1 MNTFQKEMLKKGK
14 SISLTLLSLLVF
26 IACEK
31 EAKPG
36 MGGGPGK
43 GKDMPPSVVDY
54 TIATGQELTRT
65 ILATGNLLANET
77 VEIRPERAGRLE
89 KIYFKEGGQV
99 VKGALLAELDRDDLE
114 AQLAKLK
121 VNEQFAERE
130 LKRAKSLLD
139 IEGITQ
145 EEYDRLSTNLNLV
158 KADIRVTE
166 VGIEKTKIF
175 ERVIMVISGVALAYP
190 STEADLVGFIGFGLV
205 LVTQTITHF
214 KLNPRSS

>member
-26 IACEK
+26 SACEK

-54 TIATGQELTRT
+54 TIATGQELTRS

-99 VKGALLAELDRDDLE
+99 VKGALLAELDRDDL
-114 AQLAKLK
+114 
-121 VNEQFAERE
+121 
-130 LKRAKSLLD
+130 
-139 IEGITQ
+139 
-145 EEYDRLSTNLNLV
+145 
-158 KADIRVTE
+158 
-166 VGIEKTKIF
+166 
-175 ERVIMVISGVALAYP
+175 
-190 STEADLVGFIGFGLV
+190 
-205 LVTQTITHF
+205 
-214 KLNPRSS
+214 